1 MDNRHAT
8 HGHCFRGHTALR
20 QHTTRIDPRRW
31 WMLLLCAALSACQ
44 SVPPPKT
51 SNIPLVNSAASEV
64 LPDAKWWQQ
73 FDDPVLN
80 QLIERAAANNLD
92 INVAVARLQQ
102 AQAGVTANQSRL
114 LPTVSLGGAV
124 SDSKSDLPTA
134 VKQGKPD
141 TKALQL
147 SADLK
152 WELDVFGSNRAA
164 ANAAAAEAQAASWG
178 ISGTQLLVLGEVVR
192 QYMTWQGAAER
203 LRLLDQLLANQQQTL
218 QRTQSL
224 RKEGMASDFDLSRVQ
239 AEISS
244 TQALLPP
251 LRTLQAV
258 SQHRLSVLT
267 GENPA
272 APSFVLTAKPVSA
285 WPVLRALPRQQQADL
300 LKRRPDVRAAEQQ
313 LTASSAALASA
324 KADRFPKFFANA
336 VWGEQKLRLNG
347 LQLATSPYQQV
358 ALAFSAPI
366 LNRGLINANIEA
378 KTAQEQQALLKYD
391 HTILQAIE
399 QVENSLVAAQQ
410 EQQRTQALLQ
420 SREQRQTALKHAKS
434 LYREGQTGVLPVLD
448 VERGILSAELSLV
461 DSQLQNSLNLI
472 QLYTAMGGGWD
483 QLPLP
488 NTLASPA
495 HSASTTGAT
504 TP

>member
-51 SNIPLVNSAASEV
+51 SNIPLVNSTASEV
-64 LPDAKWWQQ
+64 LPDAKWWRQ

-102 AQAGVTANQSRL
+102 AQAGVGATQSRL
-114 LPTVSLGGAV
+114 LPSVSLGGGV
-124 SDSKSDLPTA
+124 SDSKSDLPAA

-251 LRTLQAV
+251 LRT
-258 SQHRLSVLT
+258 
-267 GENPA
+267 
-272 APSFVLTAKPVSA
+272 
-285 WPVLRALPRQQQADL
+285 
-300 LKRRPDVRAAEQQ
+300 
-313 LTASSAALASA
+313 
-324 KADRFPKFFANA
+324 
-336 VWGEQKLRLNG
+336 
-347 LQLATSPYQQV
+347 
-358 ALAFSAPI
+358 
-366 LNRGLINANIEA
+366 
-378 KTAQEQQALLKYD
+378 
-391 HTILQAIE
+391 
-399 QVENSLVAAQQ
+399 
-410 EQQRTQALLQ
+410 
-420 SREQRQTALKHAKS
+420 
-434 LYREGQTGVLPVLD
+434 
-448 VERGILSAELSLV
+448 
-461 DSQLQNSLNLI
+461 
-472 QLYTAMGGGWD
+472 
-483 QLPLP
+483 
-488 NTLASPA
+488 
-495 HSASTTGAT
+495 
-504 TP
+504 